1 MIVMAHIDNQ
11 SNIGALLQRRAWAN
25 IDSEAYIGVESGHR
39 MSFAQLNQCANQL
52 ANALREDGIQPG
64 QRLALL
70 LLNGSAFF
78 QAFFA
83 LAKIGAVFVPLNWRL
98 TVGELAF
105 LCDDS
110 GACRLIYDVEFMTT
124 VKAIEQRSETAAI
137 DQRLQV
143 GESLSSADFAADYG
157 RFCER
162 GAIDEPAATTT
173 CLSCIRRVPLGY
185 QRGLFTVTAP

>member
-1 MIVMAHIDNQ
+1 M
-11 SNIGALLQRRAWAN
+11 
-25 IDSEAYIGVESGHR
+25 
-39 MSFAQLNQCANQL
+39 
-52 ANALREDGIQPG
+52 
-64 QRLALL
+64 

-78 QAFFA
+78 QEFFA
-83 LAKIGAVFVPLNWRL
+83 LARIGAVIVPLNWRL